1 MTSGF
6 NSPENKKLLYEL
18 SLDLVKNR
26 YNFAKLGVSTV
37 QKTQHQLSEF
47 LDQQHTLIYKN
58 RFNYIDGGLKAMNK
72 DMLRGANDFLYH
84 LYKQYKNKPSS
95 HSQNIT
101 PSQTSELK
109 MVYERPTNEDTQL
122 YKQERQT
129 NLEQVMREKQN
140 DLQSYFNKPAKDIDF
155 TDKEEDR
162 MKPDELEA
170 LLKQRQQEDSSL
182 HVQHPQLSNSNNILN
197 DLSGGNS
204 MMIPKQGMNNIQHE
218 PEHEP
223 EHEPK
228 KVSFGTASIRP
239 FDNSEPSEN
248 VKSNQ
253 PNKQPTTSNFLSRL
267 KSQAQ
272 PQQLQ
277 ESLGSCTNSA
287 NLYRPSSGLTKTPQS
302 SQTQQPKQSHP
313 YISVPSIFIKRLC
326 LVLSTTNISHHFLR
340 LRGERTT
347 QTPSQ
352 QQTTLIQTI
361 LENLPIELTT
371 PQHTHFKE
379 FLNQHHSTIWRWWE
393 FLEDIKRQGT
403 AKQTNWWFDYFD
415 IDNPYLDA
423 FPRELREW
431 LTQPIRLPKK

>member
-18 SLDLVKNR
+18 SLDLLKNR
-26 YNFAKLGVSTV
+26 YNFAKLGTTV
-37 QKTQHQLSEF
+37 VQQVQHQLSDF

-58 RFNYIDGGLKAMNK
+58 RFNYIDGGVKAMNK

-84 LYKQYKNKPSS
+84 LYKEYKSKPTS
-95 HSQNIT
+95 HSQNIPAQT
-101 PSQTSELK
+101 PHTPELK
-109 MVYERPTNEDTQL
+109 MVYERPTTFKANEDTQT
-122 YKQERQT
+122 YKQERQSS
-129 NLEQVMREKQN
+129 LEQVMREKQN
-140 DLQSYFNKPAKDIDF
+140 DLQSYFRKPTKEIDF
-155 TDKEEDR
+155 ADKEDDR
-162 MKPDELEA
+162 MKPDEFET

-182 HVQHPQLSNSNNILN
+182 HVQHPQLS

-204 MMIPKQGMNNIQHE
+204 I
-218 PEHEP
+218 
-223 EHEPK
+223 PK

-239 FDNSEPSEN
+239 FDDSEPSEN

-253 PNKQPTTSNFLSRL
+253 PKKPNEQTTTSNFLSRL
-267 KSQAQ
+267 KPQVQQ
-272 PQQLQ
+272 PQQTQ
-277 ESLGSCTNSA
+277 
-287 NLYRPSSGLTKTPQS
+287 
-302 SQTQQPKQSHP
+302 QTQQPQQPSLSQQPQQSHQP
-313 YISVPSIFIKRLC
+313 QSYITKPATFIKRLC

-352 QQTTLIQTI
+352 QQTNLIQTI
-361 LENLPIELTT
+361 LENLPVELTT
-371 PQHTHFKE
+371 PQQTQFKE

-415 IDNPYLDA
+415 IDNPYLDT

>member
-18 SLDLVKNR
+18 SLDLLKNR
-26 YNFAKLGVSTV
+26 YNFAKLGTTV
-37 QKTQHQLSEF
+37 VQQVQHQLSDF

-58 RFNYIDGGLKAMNK
+58 RFNYIDGGVKAMNK

-84 LYKQYKNKPSS
+84 LYKQYKSKPMS
-95 HSQNIT
+95 HMQNIPAQT
-101 PSQTSELK
+101 PQTPELK
-109 MVYERPTNEDTQL
+109 MVYERPTTFKANEDTQT
-122 YKQERQT
+122 YKQERQSS
-129 NLEQVMREKQN
+129 LEQVMREKQN
-140 DLQSYFNKPAKDIDF
+140 DLQSYFSKPTKEIDF
-155 TDKEEDR
+155 ADKEDDR
-162 MKPDELEA
+162 MKPDELDA

-182 HVQHPQLSNSNNILN
+182 HVQHPQLS

-204 MMIPKQGMNNIQHE
+204 I
-218 PEHEP
+218 
-223 EHEPK
+223 PK

-239 FDNSEPSEN
+239 FDDSEPSEN

-253 PNKQPTTSNFLSRL
+253 PKKTNEQPTTSNFLSRL
-267 KSQAQ
+267 KPQGQ
-272 PQQLQ
+272 QLQQLQ
-277 ESLGSCTNSA
+277 EPLGSSTNSA
-287 NLYRPSSGLTKTPQS
+287 NLYRPSSGLTKTPQP
-302 SQTQQPKQSHP
+302 SQSQQSQS
-313 YISVPSIFIKRLC
+313 YITKPATFIKRLC
-326 LVLSTTNISHHFLR
+326 LILSTTNISHHFLR

-352 QQTTLIQTI
+352 QQTNLIQTI
-361 LENLPIELTT
+361 LENLPVELTT

-415 IDNPYLDA
+415 IDNPYLDT